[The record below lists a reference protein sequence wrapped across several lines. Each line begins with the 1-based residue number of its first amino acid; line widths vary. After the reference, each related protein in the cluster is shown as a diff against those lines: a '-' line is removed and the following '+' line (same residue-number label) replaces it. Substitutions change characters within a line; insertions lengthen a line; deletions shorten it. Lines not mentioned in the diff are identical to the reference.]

1 EQIKSG
7 KMRALAQSSPKKL
20 EDIAS
25 LKEQKINVELGN
37 WRGIFGAPGL
47 TAQQRDA
54 LVKLVKD
61 ATETPSW
68 KSTLDKL
75 GWTPVFLGGDAYGKF
90 IDEDIK
96 RVGAIIDSLGLK
108 K

>member
-20 EDIAS
+20 EGIAS

-47 TAQQRDA
+47 SAEQRDA
-54 LVKLVKD
+54 LVKLVKT
-61 ATETPSW
+61 ATETPAW
-68 KSTLDKL
+68 KQTLEKL
-75 GWTPVFLGGDAYGKF
+75 GWEPWYLGGDEYKKF
-90 IDEDIK
+90 LEEDTK
-96 RVGAIIDSLGLK
+96 RVAVIIES
-108 K
+108 